1 MTSDDV
7 RTTDET
13 TAVVVDQMMTSESV
27 TLTLWAD
34 MLGDFVIASDKA
46 CNKIPGMPTR
56 TDGEDMTKTHEQD
69 LHHDQTFT
77 MTKTLTH

>member
-1 MTSDDV
+1 MQ
-7 RTTDET
+7 
-13 TAVVVDQMMTSESV
+13 DQMMTNESV

-46 CNKIPGMPTR
+46 CNKIPSKPTR
-56 TDGEDMTKTHEQD
+56 TDREDMTKTHEQD

>member
-7 RTTDET
+7 KTTDET
-13 TAVVVDQMMTSESV
+13 TAVVVDQMMTNESV

-46 CNKIPGMPTR
+46 CNKIPSKPTR
-56 TDGEDMTKTHEQD
+56 ADREDMTKTHEQD